1 MELIKVETKNL
12 ANAELREEL
21 STCNNLFANIKGNQ
35 KQIAISLGKII
46 VGELYK
52 SDFEKLSNFLRYIG
66 LNKSTATQFK
76 KFVEYTS
83 EDLIESNFSY
93 SQIVEMF
100 PLVDCEQ
107 CTSLSLN
114 IVEMFDINESM
125 TCREIRDIVKYVIT
139 DEVEAID
146 SEAEAEAEA
155 EVEVEAEEAEAEEA
169 EAEESIDYSFYIEY
183 LTSLEV
189 GTELT
194 KDDIK
199 ILKMIA
205 RELR

>member
-12 ANAELREEL
+12 TNVELREEL
-21 STCNNLFANIKGNQ
+21 SICNNLFANIKGNQ
-35 KQIAISLGKII
+35 KQIAISLCKII

-52 SDFEKLSNFLRYIG
+52 SDFEKLSDFLRYIG
-66 LNKSTATQFK
+66 LNKSTASQFK

-83 EDLIESNFSY
+83 EDLVESDFSY

-100 PLVDCEQ
+100 PLVDCGRHQ
-107 CTSLSLN
+107 YLTLYTT
-114 IVEMFDINESM
+114 EMLDINESM
-125 TCREIRDIVKYVIT
+125 TCREIREIVKDFINY
-139 DEVEAID
+139 
-146 SEAEAEAEA
+146 
-155 EVEVEAEEAEAEEA
+155 EVEVTETEV
-169 EAEESIDYSFYIEY
+169 EESEEVGDTEREDEEVEEVIDYSFYIEY

-194 KDDIK
+194 KNDIK

>member
-1 MELIKVETKNL
+1 MELIKVETTTL
-12 ANAELREEL
+12 VNAELREEL
-21 STCNNLFANIKGNQ
+21 TICNNLFANIKGNQ
-35 KQIAISLGKII
+35 KQIALSLGKVIAN
-46 VGELYK
+46 ELYTA
-52 SDFEKLSNFLRYIG
+52 DFDKLSDFLRYIG

-83 EDLIESNFSY
+83 EDLIASDFSY

-100 PLVDCEQ
+100 PLVDSGRYG
-107 CTSLSLN
+107 SLSLDTTEL
-114 IVEMFDINESM
+114 IDIDESM
-125 TCREIRDIVKYVIT
+125 TCREIRDIVKDFINY
-139 DEVEAID
+139 
-146 SEAEAEAEA
+146 
-155 EVEVEAEEAEAEEA
+155 EVEVTETEVEEAEEVEGTETEDEEAEEVN
-169 EAEESIDYSFYIEY
+169 DYSFYVDY

-205 RELR
+205 KELR

>member
-12 ANAELREEL
+12 TNVELREEL
-21 STCNNLFANIKGNQ
+21 SICNNLFANIKGNQ

-52 SDFEKLSNFLRYIG
+52 SDFEKLSDFLRYIG

-76 KFVEYTS
+76 KFVEYTT
-83 EDLIESNFSY
+83 EDLRDSDFSY

-100 PLVDCEQ
+100 PLVDNGRYG
-107 CTSLSLN
+107 SLSLD
-114 IVEMFDINESM
+114 ITELIDINESM
-125 TCREIRDIVKYVIT
+125 TCREIREIVKNFINY
-139 DEVEAID
+139 
-146 SEAEAEAEA
+146 
-155 EVEVEAEEAEAEEA
+155 EVEVTETEV
-169 EAEESIDYSFYIEY
+169 EESEEVGDTEREDEELEEVIDYSFYIEY

-199 ILKMIA
+199 ILKLIA

>member
-12 ANAELREEL
+12 TNVELREEL
-21 STCNNLFANIKGNQ
+21 SICNNLFANIKGNQ

-52 SDFEKLSNFLRYIG
+52 SDFENLSDFLHYIG

-76 KFVEYTS
+76 KFVEYTT
-83 EDLIESNFSY
+83 EDLRDSDFSY

-100 PLVDCEQ
+100 PLVDNGRYG
-107 CTSLSLN
+107 SLSLD
-114 IVEMFDINESM
+114 ITELIDINESM
-125 TCREIRDIVKYVIT
+125 TCREIREIVKDFINY
-139 DEVEAID
+139 
-146 SEAEAEAEA
+146 
-155 EVEVEAEEAEAEEA
+155 EVEVTETEV
-169 EAEESIDYSFYIEY
+169 EESEEVGDTEREDEEVEEVIDYSFYIEY

-199 ILKMIA
+199 ILKLIA

>member
-1 MELIKVETKNL
+1 MKLIKVETKNL
-12 ANAELREEL
+12 TNVELREEL
-21 STCNNLFANIKGNQ
+21 SICNNLFSNIKGNQ

-52 SDFEKLSNFLRYIG
+52 SDFEKLSDFLRYIG

-76 KFVEYTS
+76 KFVEYTT
-83 EDLIESNFSY
+83 EDLRDSDFSY

-100 PLVDCEQ
+100 PLVDNGRYG
-107 CTSLSLN
+107 SLSLD
-114 IVEMFDINESM
+114 ITELIDINESM
-125 TCREIRDIVKYVIT
+125 TCREIREIVKNFINY
-139 DEVEAID
+139 
-146 SEAEAEAEA
+146 
-155 EVEVEAEEAEAEEA
+155 EVEVTETEV
-169 EAEESIDYSFYIEY
+169 EESEEVGDTEREDEELEEVIDYSFYIEY

-199 ILKMIA
+199 ILKLIA

>member
-12 ANAELREEL
+12 TNVELREEL
-21 STCNNLFANIKGNQ
+21 SICNNLFANIKGNQ

-52 SDFEKLSNFLRYIG
+52 SDFEKLSDFLRYIG

-76 KFVEYTS
+76 KFVEYTT
-83 EDLIESNFSY
+83 EDLRDSDFSY

-100 PLVDCEQ
+100 PLVDNGRYG
-107 CTSLSLN
+107 SLSLD
-114 IVEMFDINESM
+114 ITELIDINESM
-125 TCREIRDIVKYVIT
+125 TCREIREIVKDFINY
-139 DEVEAID
+139 
-146 SEAEAEAEA
+146 
-155 EVEVEAEEAEAEEA
+155 EVEVTETEV
-169 EAEESIDYSFYIEY
+169 EESEEVGDTEREDEELEEVIDYSFYIEY

-194 KDDIK
+194 KDDVK